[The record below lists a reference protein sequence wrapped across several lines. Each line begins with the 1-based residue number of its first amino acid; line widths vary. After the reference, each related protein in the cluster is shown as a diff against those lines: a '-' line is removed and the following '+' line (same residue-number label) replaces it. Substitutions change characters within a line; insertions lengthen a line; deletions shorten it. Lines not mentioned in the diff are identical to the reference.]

1 MIQLPIEYTTSY
13 FFEYAG
19 YPDKTATGYR
29 ASCPMCMEGKSWGEK
44 KRLYYFPNDRYFFCH
59 NGCGSFSDYYWVKTV
74 SGKQFSEIKEE
85 IEVGYDTSEFQYEHV
100 TIDNEKSLI
109 APQPLPKDSINLMD
123 KTQLLFYK
131 DNYWVKQAVA
141 FLRRRQ
147 ILKAEYRPKA
157 FYLSL
162 NDYVHKN
169 RLTIPFYDENGQVEF
184 YQSRALSA
192 KQEGFAKF
200 LSKLNSDKSIFN
212 LDRIDYELDYI
223 FIMEGAIDAMF
234 LPNAVAISGVYL
246 TDYQDE
252 LLRRHCPFLKKV
264 WVFDNPKIDDTGRE
278 KMVEMAINSTDLFF
292 TWSDIFENYKDL
304 NDYCVNENVWSI
316 NPDEIINRSFVGSKA
331 LVKI

>member
-59 NGCGSFSDYYWVKTV
+59 NGCGSFSDYFWVKAVT
-74 SGKQFSEIKEE
+74 GKEFEDIKEE
-85 IEVGYDTSEFQYEHV
+85 IETGYDVSDFEYERISIGDERKLV
-100 TIDNEKSLI
+100 

-131 DNYWVKQAVA
+131 DNYWVKQAVS

-147 ILKAEYRPKA
+147 IMKAVHRPKA

-162 NDYVHKN
+162 TDYIHKN

-184 YQSRALSA
+184 YQSRALSSN
-192 KQEGFAKF
+192 QESFAKF
-200 LSKLNSDKSIFN
+200 LSKLDAEKSIFN
-212 LDRIDYELDYI
+212 LDRVDYDLEYL

-234 LPNAVAISGVYL
+234 IQNGVAISGVYL
-246 TDYQDE
+246 TEYQDA
-252 LLRRHCPFLKKV
+252 LLRINCPFLKKV
-264 WVFDNPKIDDTGRE
+264 WIFDNPKIDDTGRE
-278 KMVEMAINSTDLFF
+278 KMTEMAMESSDLFF
-292 TWSDIFENYKDL
+292 TWGDKFEDYKDL
-304 NDYCVNENVWSI
+304 NDYCINENVWNI
-316 NPDEIINRSFVGSKA
+316 NPDEIISRSFVGSKA
-331 LVKI
+331 LVRI